1 MPDRTERRMQCH
13 ESYEHCITDSD
24 YGSYITMNDERN
36 ENMRYQLLQAYKGHT
51 QMLEGHCPRWIRWAV
66 SDGNADA
73 FLLKKNEEDS
83 EEFTGY
89 MAVTSQDEEPELL
102 SVSASDDKSFKVL
115 FRRLRQYLKEHDFS
129 SIRCNEM
136 ILKEQEEEWQS
147 LLLGQHFIVEESES
161 FYRISLDDIEKCAVF
176 AENDKVTN
184 AVEKGRIRTA
194 LGATGAE
201 RTALLDLMERTHPD
215 RKEEGEYGRAFPE
228 LSGIYVHH
236 QKVLAYLF
244 LSVYKGCIIVEECG
258 AEKGMEA
265 LLLALMN
272 QFIPE
277 IRNEFPDAD
286 HFYIPEKGDLMQYT
300 ACKKLLFRKELKVC
314 EASLCHAYW
323 DQDQAFAMREVQELL
338 LPEDEEQEIPEKTVI
353 ELMRL
358 QQLEE
363 TLDTMQQECML
374 VSYKDEPALQL
385 WIAPDEGELVVY
397 LRYQL
402 LDVDTGSF
410 VLEATV
416 PMEVLSGEDSEGLSM
431 CMDYNRKSS
440 LSTAYSEEGRLY
452 LRLTHMELELPPEED
467 AVRTFLEQIVEE
479 WDYFHIM
486 NLDD

>member
-1 MPDRTERRMQCH
+1 
-13 ESYEHCITDSD
+13 
-24 YGSYITMNDERN
+24 
-36 ENMRYQLLQAYKGHT
+36 MRYQLLQAYKGHT
-51 QMLEGHCPRWIRWAV
+51 QMLEGHCQQWIRWAV

-73 FLLKKNEEDS
+73 FLLKKVVEDT

-102 SVSASDDKSFKVL
+102 SVRASDDKSFKML
-115 FRRLRQYLKEHDFS
+115 FRRLRQYLKEHDFD

-147 LLLGQHFIVEESES
+147 LLLSQHFVVERSES
-161 FYRISLDDIEKCAVF
+161 FYRISLDDIEQCAVF

-184 AVEKGRIRTA
+184 AVEKGRIRSA
-194 LGATGAE
+194 LGASGAE
-201 RTALLDLMERTHPD
+201 RAALLDLMEKTHPD
-215 RKEEGEYGRAFPE
+215 RKKEGEYGRAFPE

-244 LSVYKGCIIVEECG
+244 LSVYKGCVIVEECG

-286 HFYIPEKGDLMQYT
+286 YFYIPEKGDLMQYT
-300 ACKKLLFRKELKVC
+300 ACRKLLFRKELKVC

-338 LPEDEEQEIPEKTVI
+338 LPENEDQELTAETVI

-358 QQLEE
+358 QQLEG
-363 TLDTMQQECML
+363 TLDIMQQECMM

-385 WIAPDEGELVVY
+385 WLAPDERELVLY
-397 LRYQL
+397 LQYHL
-402 LDVDTGSF
+402 LDADTGSF
-410 VLEATV
+410 VLEAVV
-416 PMEVLSGEDSEGLSM
+416 PMEVLSGEDTEGLSM

-440 LSTAYSEEGRLY
+440 ISTAYSDEGRLY
-452 LRLTHMELELPPEED
+452 LRLTHMEFDMPPEED
-467 AVRTFLEQIVEE
+467 EIRTFLEQIVEE

-486 NLDD
+486 NLED